1 MAEIATLKDILGDNI
16 GTLKRSSLGEEASD
30 KLRELILLEKLPP
43 GQSLN
48 ERDLSATLGISRTP
62 VREAI
67 RQLELEGLVDFT
79 ETRRPRVADPSPEL
93 LAQWLAIQGTLEAL
107 AGELACANASDDEL
121 GVIVGMQQKMV
132 GMAESD
138 DRLTLFDIDMEFHN
152 AIVAASHNPPLVDVH
167 RTFNARLWRARFVS
181 SQRRAKRQIQM
192 EKHQDIVNA
201 LLARDAEAAALA
213 LRQHLANA
221 VDNIIDA
228 LAEREQ
234 ARGPEAADGE

>member
-1 MAEIATLKDILGDNI
+1 MAESTTLKDLLGDNI

-48 ERDLSATLGISRTP
+48 ERDLSEILGISRTP

-67 RQLELEGLVDFT
+67 RQLKLEGLVDLT
-79 ETRRPRVADPSPEL
+79 ETKRPRVADPSPEL

-107 AGELACANASDDEL
+107 AGELACAHASDNEL
-121 GVIVGMQQKMV
+121 GVVSDMQAKMV

-138 DRLTLFDIDMEFHN
+138 DRLALFNIDMEFHN
-152 AIVAASHNPPLVDVH
+152 AIVAASHNPPLVDIH
-167 RTFNARLWRARFVS
+167 RTFNARLWRARFIS

-192 EKHQDIVNA
+192 EKHQDIVDA
-201 LLARDAEAAALA
+201 LLARDAKGAATA
-213 LRQHLANA
+213 LRQHLTNA
-221 VDNIIDA
+221 VDNILAA
-228 LAEREQ
+228 LAERE
-234 ARGPEAADGE
+234 